1 MKKLLAIAVFLMAFS
16 SAFAAIDKP
25 AIFGISI
32 DEGLVI
38 LKGDDAPN
46 YADYNKSYTQASF
59 NAIIGFNSRIGIHT
73 GLGLQFGIGTFI
85 NGENDNNLSA
95 YHSSSDPKDD
105 GSFGMA
111 FNIPAMARF
120 YASKAFF
127 LEAGATFDINLFEVR
142 YTGEAK
148 EWNSNDDQKFM
159 NVELG
164 AGLGFTLG
172 FGLEFS
178 FKYTHGVTNMYENT
192 DMSNS
197 RLIFG
202 IAYWFNYR

>member
-1 MKKLLAIAVFLMAFS
+1 
-16 SAFAAIDKP
+16 
-25 AIFGISI
+25 
-32 DEGLVI
+32 
-38 LKGDDAPN
+38 
-46 YADYNKSYTQASF
+46 
-59 NAIIGFNSRIGIHT
+59 
-73 GLGLQFGIGTFI
+73 
-85 NGENDNNLSA
+85 
-95 YHSSSDPKDD
+95 
-105 GSFGMA
+105 
-111 FNIPAMARF
+111 
-120 YASKAFF
+120 
-127 LEAGATFDINLFEVR
+127 
-142 YTGEAK
+142 
-148 EWNSNDDQKFM
+148 M